1 MSEPP
6 RSNRQRRQLAP
17 DEWPDQDEW
26 AGSALGPPIS
36 QPTDDPWW
44 ESPVEN
50 TVPAAPDPI
59 APAPPAPAPA
69 TATAPPVPAPATD
82 APIAAA
88 SPVPAPPAQRV
99 QPAAAAKT
107 PPTSAATTL
116 PSAPAPTPVTSA
128 LGPSG
133 SAVDTLEENPSGP
146 VDPNAADAVPA
157 PGPSRGFLDGA
168 AGTLIV
174 AALLIRG
181 WAAWGGFFSLDD
193 FAFARLAAEKGLG
206 SALLFT
212 PYNSHFMPG
221 AYLLVWLE
229 TTIAPLDYR
238 VVAGVDLALIAVSFV
253 LSWLLIRRLAG
264 PRLVALIP
272 LTVVLVSPIT
282 LPATLWW
289 AVSINQLVMLIAIP
303 GALLAQVAYVRTGKG
318 RYGAIAVLVALLAV
332 PFYEKAVLVVPLI
345 FAMTV
350 LLQPNPELFDRL
362 MAALRRHR
370 AQWIAFALFA
380 LVYGGVYLTR
390 PLDRKGDQAVDLGG
404 LLGNA
409 ATNSVPSGL
418 LGGPWSWKAIGA
430 VDASANP
437 PVVGRVIAVVIIAA
451 VIGLTVYRRPLAWQA
466 WALLGG
472 GLVFDVLVLAVG
484 RLQLGSGAA
493 MEFRYFSDL
502 VPIAAIALCLA
513 LVGPPEWAAH
523 WPQRANIEWPPVVG
537 GTRLAVSNANALVL
551 PLVVALFISGLVSTV
566 KYSDRWHANPAKEY
580 TTNAEKSIEAMGR
593 PIDLYNG
600 MVPEKVVWG
609 VLNPTNFPSRMLAPL
624 KLPIKA
630 DPDVS
635 TDLYVLNSKGVL
647 SHASVTSAK
656 VPPGTVKNCG
666 YRVAGKRTGMLLDRT
681 LFNWWWYAELHYTAA
696 ETTQVTFNS
705 ANTLGKHLTFAE
717 GTHTLWVK
725 VYGPAAWISFD
736 NVPKSAG
743 ICLSSA
749 TVGLALPSTPATP

>member
-6 RSNRQRRQLAP
+6 VSNQRQRRWTP
-17 DEWPDQDEW
+17 DEWPERRADPDEW
-26 AGSALGPPIS
+26 SSYPQGPPIS
-36 QPTDDPWW
+36 QPAEDPWW
-44 ESPVEN
+44 ESSVDYAKPATPEPEAVTTRPPAPVA
-50 TVPAAPDPI
+50 TPI
-59 APAPPAPAPA
+59 APAPPPSTSVAPAPA
-69 TATAPPVPAPATD
+69 TDEGTAEL
-82 APIAAA
+82 
-88 SPVPAPPAQRV
+88 PPAKGPDPV
-99 QPAAAAKT
+99 E
-107 PPTSAATTL
+107 PTS
-116 PSAPAPTPVTSA
+116 
-128 LGPSG
+128 
-133 SAVDTLEENPSGP
+133 
-146 VDPNAADAVPA
+146 
-157 PGPSRGFLDGA
+157 GPSRGFIDGA

-206 SALLFT
+206 TALLFT

-238 VVAGVDLALIAVSFV
+238 VVAGVDLALLGIGFI

-264 PRLVALIP
+264 PRLVALVP
-272 LTVVLVSPIT
+272 LAVVLISPIT

-289 AVSINQLVMLIAIP
+289 AVSINQLAMLIAIP
-303 GALLAQVAYVRTGKG
+303 GALLAQVAYLRTGKG
-318 RYGAIAVLVALLAV
+318 RYGVFAVLIAILAL
-332 PFYEKAVLVVPLI
+332 PFYEKIVLVVPLI

-350 LLQPNPELFDRL
+350 LLQPEPELLDRVKG
-362 MAALRRHR
+362 ALRRQR

-380 LVYGGVYLTR
+380 VAYAGVYLTR

-409 ATNSVPSGL
+409 ATNSVPTGL

-430 VDASANP
+430 VDASAHP
-437 PVVGRVIAVVIIAA
+437 PMVGRVIAVTVIVA
-451 VIGLTVYRRPLAWQA
+451 VILLTVYRRPLAWQP

-472 GLVFDVLVLAVG
+472 ALVFDVLVLAVG

-493 MEFRYFSDL
+493 MEFRYFTDL

-513 LVGPPEWAAH
+513 LVGPPAWAAR

-537 GTRLAVSNANALVL
+537 DTRIAFSNPNALVL
-551 PLVVALFISGLVSTV
+551 PLVVALFISSLVSTV
-566 KYSDRWHANPAKEY
+566 KYSDRWHANPAKAY
-580 TTNAEKSIEAMGR
+580 TANAEQSIRAMGR
-593 PIDLYNG
+593 RVDLYNG

-624 KLPIKA
+624 DLPINP

-635 TDLYVLNSKGVL
+635 TDLYVLNTSGVL

-656 VPPGTVKNCG
+656 APPGTVRNCG

-696 ETTQVTFNS
+696 ETTLVTFNS
-705 ANTLGKHLTFAE
+705 ANTLGKKVTFQK
-717 GTHTLWVK
+717 GTHTIWIK

-736 NVPKSAG
+736 NVPKAAGVCLASA
-743 ICLSSA
+743 A
-749 TVGLALPSTPATP
+749 VGLALPTSPAAP